1 MIALFLAPLAWLLM
15 ALGIVFSIR
24 VLTRGGALAV
34 VTRTLL
40 AEVWRTG
47 VLPIGGGILFVGL
60 GLLPLLLGTST
71 DIESRIHTLL
81 DYGQGWIAA
90 TLLLLS
96 LLMSCGSYCDEV
108 VTGRIRWLMVPSGT
122 RWNLLPGKLIGIL
135 VALFALLLP
144 ATLLLLLLVGRASE
158 STELLW
164 NPASVAVV
172 SPETLD
178 VSDQDVET
186 YLALLMLEDP
196 GGWGMIEPEEAQQ
209 MARSRLERRSRSISK
224 GSSRDYWFH
233 YPAGLEKGAVI
244 SIRPSL
250 GRIHRSER
258 ARFRIQLADESTEV
272 IVRNGERSSIEIPES
287 LTGAREFSLGMEF
300 LGAVE
305 DDVRIP
311 SVIWSGS
318 DGMELRVPAGSLIS
332 SLASSQL
339 LTWIRCGFIA
349 ALGLTVATFLGMPVA
364 TLFLLCFL
372 VAAAG
377 GGLTGAFDVAGSGS
391 HQDPRSRDPSR
402 IVIDLLARG
411 GELIVGQLSAW
422 NQHSTADRVAAGEN
436 VTSAEVVRGFVMI
449 GLLWGGVTLLLGLW
463 ISDRREHGLERD
475 R

>member
-1 MIALFLAPLAWLLM
+1 M
-15 ALGIVFSIR
+15 ALGIVLSIR
-24 VLTRGGALAV
+24 VLRRGGALAV

-40 AEVWRTG
+40 AEAWRTG

-60 GLLPLLLGTST
+60 GLMPLLLANST

-90 TLLLLS
+90 NLLLLS
-96 LLMSCGSYCDEV
+96 LLMSCGSYYEV
-108 VTGRIRWLMVPSGT
+108 VTGRIRWLVVLSGT
-122 RWNLLPGKLIGIL
+122 RWNLLPGKLLGIL

-144 ATLLLLLLVGRASE
+144 ATVFLLLLVGRASG

-164 NPASVAVV
+164 NPVSVAIVP
-172 SPETLD
+172 PETLD
-178 VSDQDVET
+178 VSDQDVQT
-186 YLALLMLEDP
+186 YLVLLMMEDP
-196 GGWGMIEPEEAQQ
+196 GGWGMLEPEEAQQ

-224 GSSRDYWFH
+224 GSSRDYWFQ
-233 YPAGLEKGAVI
+233 YPAGLEKDAVI

-250 GRIHRSER
+250 GRTHRSER
-258 ARFRIQLADESTEV
+258 ARFRIELANESSEV
-272 IVRNGERSSIEIPES
+272 IVRNGERSTIEIPQS
-287 LTGAREFSLGMEF
+287 LTGANEFSLGMKF

-305 DDVRIP
+305 EDVRIP

-318 DGMELRVPAGSLIS
+318 DAIELRVPAGSLIS
-332 SLASSQL
+332 SIARSQL

-377 GGLTGAFDVAGSGS
+377 GGFTGAFDVTGSDS
-391 HQDPRSRDPSR
+391 HEDPRSRDPSR

-422 NQHSTADRVAAGEN
+422 NQHATADRVAAGEN
-436 VTSAEVVRGFVMI
+436 VTSAEVVRGFAMI
-449 GLLWGGVTLLLGLW
+449 GLLWGGVTLLLGVW